1 MQCKINLGKENIFLL
16 IFNDGMKDA
25 KQINIFG
32 IFGYKGGMK
41 VKWIILLFL
50 MDGCLRNPHFKIFF
64 RGFNVV
70 SFQIR
75 P

>member
-1 MQCKINLGKENIFLL
+1 MN
-16 IFNDGMKDA
+16 DA

-32 IFGYKGGMK
+32 IFRKMGGIE
-41 VKWIILLFL
+41 VKCTILFL
-50 MDGCLRNPHFKIFF
+50 MDESLRNPHFKIFF
-64 RGFNVV
+64 GGFNVV

>member
-1 MQCKINLGKENIFLL
+1 MDLSKENIFLL

-32 IFGYKGGMK
+32 IFRKMGEIE

-50 MDGCLRNPHFKIFF
+50 MDECLRNPHFKIFF
-64 RGFNVV
+64 REF
-70 SFQIR
+70 
-75 P
+75 

>member
-1 MQCKINLGKENIFLL
+1 MKIYFCRFFKE
-16 IFNDGMKDA
+16 GMNDA

-32 IFGYKGGMK
+32 IFCKMGGIE
-41 VKWIILLFL
+41 VKWIILFL

-64 RGFNVV
+64 GGFNVV
-70 SFQIR
+70 GFQIR